1 MPETIVIDRLFVI
14 TFITMIIAAG
24 CSAVCVYAAL
34 IDRYKSFLHIVTAL
48 LAFYYFIICAAM
60 LLGVLD
66 IKTAG
71 ATYLRPAD
79 ATTYLLIMLHA
90 VFDFWLR
97 RNKR

>member
-14 TFITMIIAAG
+14 TFVTMIVAAG
-24 CSAVCVYAAL
+24 CSMVSIYMAL
-34 IDRYKSFLHIVTAL
+34 TDRYKCLLHIVTAL
-48 LAFYYFIICAAM
+48 LAFYYCVVCAAM

-71 ATYLRPAD
+71 ASYLRPAD
-79 ATTYLLIMLHA
+79 ATTYLLIILHTT
-90 VFDFWLR
+90 FDIWLR